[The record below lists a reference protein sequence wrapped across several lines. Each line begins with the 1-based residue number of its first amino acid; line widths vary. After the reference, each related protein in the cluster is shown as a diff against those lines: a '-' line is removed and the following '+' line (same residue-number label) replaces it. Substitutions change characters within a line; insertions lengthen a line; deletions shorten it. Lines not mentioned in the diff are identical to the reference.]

1 MPIKQIILCLSLVLL
16 SLADLTSVSA
26 QELAER
32 TVTDDR
38 GKPISFASPPTRIV
52 SLLPSLTE
60 TVCALGAC
68 DRLVG
73 TDRFSNWP
81 MHVSNLPKLGGLQDV
96 QVERLYALNPD
107 LVLLATS
114 HRVIDRL
121 ESLGLTVVALESRSL
136 DDIERVTNILGS
148 VLELESEANAMLAS
162 TELKISNAAELVST
176 QWQDARVY
184 FEIAS
189 DPFAAGETSFIGE
202 LLGALGLSNIVPS
215 TLGPFPKLN
224 PEFIVREN
232 PDIILGSETAIDSMS
247 TRPGW
252 NTLDALKNQYTC
264 GFKIEQFDVIARPGP
279 RLGEA
284 AVHIAQCIS
293 NLPSGKQTQ

>member
-1 MPIKQIILCLSLVLL
+1 MPTKQIILCLSLVLL

-32 TVTDDR
+32 TITDDR

-162 TELKISNAAELVST
+162 TQLKVSNAAELVST

-189 DPFAAGETSFIGE
+189 DPFAAGEISFIGE
-202 LLGALGLSNIVPS
+202 LLSALGLNNIVPS

-252 NTLDALKNQYTC
+252 NTLDALKNQHTC

-293 NLPSGKQTQ
+293 NLPPGKQTQ